1 MEEERNLQDWVAEIA
16 TGLSNFSEKFRN
28 DPAAMLEK
36 RGFLLHESYK
46 ERLEK
51 LTEEQKKAMALVFEQ
66 LAEDQSP
73 QDLRQIYADW
83 VDQYELL
90 FGWEGLQEEGPRGWT

>member
-1 MEEERNLQDWVAEIA
+1 MEERNLQDWVKTIA
-16 TGLSNFSEKFRN
+16 SEPSNFSEKFRN

-46 ERLEK
+46 ERLAK
-51 LTEEQKKAMALVFEQ
+51 LTEEQKKAMAQVFDQ
-66 LAEDQSP
+66 IADAESP
-73 QDLRQIYADW
+73 QDLRQIYAEW
-83 VDQYELL
+83 ADQYELL

>member
-1 MEEERNLQDWVAEIA
+1 MEEERNLQDWVEEIA
-16 TGLSNFSEKFRN
+16 TEPSDFSEKFRN

-51 LTEEQKKAMALVFEQ
+51 LTEEQKEAMAQVF
-66 LAEDQSP
+66 DQIANASSP
-73 QDLRQIYADW
+73 QELRQIYAGW

-90 FGWEGLQEEGPRGWT
+90 FGWEGLQEERPRGWT